1 MKLIIFGATGTVGR
15 HLVTQAL
22 DAGHEVTA
30 FTRNAGKFPVPLH
43 PALTIAEADVL
54 DPDAVT
60 RAVQGHDIILCALGD
75 GNKGNVRY
83 KGTENIIHAMEQTG
97 IQRLICQSTLGAG
110 DSKGNLNFFWK
121 YIMFGM
127 LIKKAFLDHE
137 LQEQS
142 VQASKLN
149 WTLVRPGAFTDGPLT
164 GVYRYGFTDSDKA
177 VKLKIS
183 RADVADFMLKQVASE
198 HYERRA
204 VSLSY

>member
-15 HLVTQAL
+15 QLVTQAL
-22 DAGHEVTA
+22 DAGYEVTA
-30 FTRNAGKFPVPLH
+30 FTRNAGRFPVPLH
-43 PALTIAEADVL
+43 PALTIAEGDVL
-54 DPDAVT
+54 DPHAVSH
-60 RAVQGHDIILCALGD
+60 AIQGHDIVLCALGD

-83 KGTENIIHAMEQTG
+83 KGTENIIRAMEQAG

-137 LQEQS
+137 SQEQS

-149 WTLVRPGAFTDGPLT
+149 WTLVRPGAFTNGPLT
-164 GVYRYGFTDSDKA
+164 GVYRYGFTDSDKT

-183 RADVADFMLKQVASE
+183 RADVADFMLKQVASA
-198 HYERRA
+198 HYQRRA

>member
-1 MKLIIFGATGTVGR
+1 MKLIIFGATGTIGR

-22 DAGHEVTA
+22 DAGYEVTA
-30 FTRNAGKFPVPLH
+30 FTRNAGKFTAAQH
-43 PALTIAEADVL
+43 PALTIAVGDVL
-54 DPDAVT
+54 DPAAVAK
-60 RAVQGHDIILCALGD
+60 AVKGHDIIFCALGD
-75 GNKGNVRY
+75 GNKGDVRH
-83 KGTENIIHAMEQTG
+83 KGTQNIIKGMEQAG
-97 IQRLICQSTLGAG
+97 VQRLICQSTLGAG

-127 LIKKAFLDHE
+127 LIKKAFIDHE
-137 LQEQS
+137 LQEKS

-164 GVYRYGFTDSDKA
+164 GVYRYGFSASDKS

-183 RADVADFMLKQVASE
+183 RADVADFMLKQVGSDR
-198 HYERRA
+198 YQRQA

>member
-22 DAGHEVTA
+22 EAGHEVTA
-30 FTRNAGKFPVPLH
+30 FTRNAGKFPATLH
-43 PALTIAEADVL
+43 PALKIATGDVI
-54 DPDAVT
+54 DAAVVT
-60 RAVQGHDIILCALGD
+60 AAVKGHDVILCALGD
-75 GNKGNVRY
+75 GNKGNVRF
-83 KGTENIIHAMEQTG
+83 KGTENIVRAMERTG
-97 IQRLICQSTLGAG
+97 IKRLICQSTLGAG

-142 VQASKLN
+142 VQASSLD
-149 WTLVRPGAFTDGPLT
+149 WTIVRPGAFTDGPRT
-164 GVYRYGFTDSDKA
+164 GHYQYGFRSTDKTR
-177 VKLKIS
+177 LKIS
-183 RADVADFMLKQVASE
+183 RADVADFMLKQVSTGQ
-198 HYERRA
+198 YLRKA